1 MNSEIKKVIYPF
13 SKFGINKQFKE
24 NMNICQNIIQK
35 KKCIKKLILKNFFE
49 TEDIKLF
56 KNFNLKI
63 LKKKKDLV
71 YLMII

>member
-1 MNSEIKKVIYPF
+1 
-13 SKFGINKQFKE
+13 
-24 NMNICQNIIQK
+24 MNICQNIIQK